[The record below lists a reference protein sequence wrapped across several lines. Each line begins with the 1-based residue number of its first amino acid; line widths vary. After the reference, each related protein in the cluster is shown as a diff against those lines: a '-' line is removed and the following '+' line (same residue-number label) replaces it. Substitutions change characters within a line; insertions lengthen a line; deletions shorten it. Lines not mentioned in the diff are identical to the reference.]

1 MDALTRAAI
10 TGTSREAPPASGLP
24 TDNLLRSAEGN
35 SPERDLLL
43 RAGMYAVYRAAGR
56 RAETGVE
63 LPQPAPWET
72 LPACSARAAEL
83 VGDLLTRPHDPQDD
97 TNWSLLKETLER
109 LRRAGLRLPAS
120 LLPVALDG
128 NRPRKLLL
136 PVLGERGRWISSL
149 NPAWRWVH
157 EMDASGDEGTIWE
170 EGALPQRLA
179 VLERVRRREPACG
192 REWLAGVW
200 RQEKADTRN
209 EMIAK
214 LETGLSGDDE
224 PFLERALDDKSKGV
238 RTTAARLLSRLPT
251 SAYATRA
258 VARADTILVAYQRPS
273 GFGLS
278 RRARSGGL
286 TVEPPSVEDEGWKR
300 DLRGGQVPRSRDSLR
315 RWVGAK
321 AERIMQALSVVPPSH
336 WEEKFGA
343 EPVDLISAA
352 ASSNWEGRCLA
363 AVGRNIEP

>member
-83 VGDLLTRPHDPQDD
+83 VGDLLRRPHDPQDD

-128 NRPRKLLL
+128 KRPRKLLL

-200 RQEKADTRN
+200 RQEKAETRN

-214 LETGLSGDDE
+214 QASRG
-224 PFLERALDDKSKGV
+224 
-238 RTTAARLLSRLPT
+238 TTSRFWNGRST
-251 SAYATRA
+251 TRA
-258 VARADTILVAYQRPS
+258 KEYGQQLHGSFPAY
-273 GFGLS
+273 
-278 RRARSGGL
+278 RRARTRRGPSPGPIPYWWPTRDHPGSACPDVLGL
-286 TVEPPSVEDEGWKR
+286 AG
-300 DLRGGQVPRSRDSLR
+300 
-315 RWVGAK
+315 
-321 AERIMQALSVVPPSH
+321 
-336 WEEKFGA
+336 
-343 EPVDLISAA
+343 
-352 ASSNWEGRCLA
+352 
-363 AVGRNIEP
+363 